1 MANPLGLATGA
12 VAGTALVWWGSELLE
27 SASQRISAH
36 YGLPAVV
43 HGAAVVAV
51 GSSFPELASTVLSTL
66 VHGQFDLGVGT
77 IVGSAI
83 FNVLVIPA
91 LSTLLSRPMSANRD
105 LVYKE
110 ALFYMLSV
118 AVLLLTFSFG
128 VIYFPAD
135 GRLVATVPRS
145 LAFVPVLLYG
155 LYAFIQYQDTS
166 DHDAGD
172 APSDVDPGRQWLR
185 LGTSLF
191 VVVVGVELLVRAAIG
206 FGELFGTPPFLW
218 GLTVVAAGTS
228 LPDAFVSVRAARD
241 DQAVTSLANVLG
253 SNVFDLLVAIPAG
266 VLVAGSAT
274 VDYAAAVPM
283 MGFLTLSTLV
293 LFTAMRTDLELTTR
307 EARLL
312 LGVYAVFLA
321 WMAAETA
328 GVTAFVPR

>member
-1 MANPLGLATGA
+1 MANPFLLA
-12 VAGTALVWWGSELLE
+12 VAAVVGTTFVWWGSDLLE
-27 SASQRISAH
+27 TASERLSAH

-51 GSSFPELASTVLSTL
+51 GSSFPELSSTVLSTL

-91 LSTLLSRPMSANRD
+91 LSTLLSEPMSANRD

-118 AVLLLTFSFG
+118 AVILLTFSFG
-128 VIYFPAD
+128 VIYYPAD
-135 GRLVATVPRS
+135 GRLVATIPRP
-145 LAFVPVLLYG
+145 LALIPVCLYG

-166 DHDAGD
+166 DYDAE
-172 APSDVDPGRQWLR
+172 AVATDVDPGRQWIR
-185 LGTSLF
+185 LAVSLAVI
-191 VVVVGVELLVRAAIG
+191 VVAVELLVRAAIG
-206 FGELFGTPPFLW
+206 FGEVFGTPSFLW

-228 LPDAFVSVRAARD
+228 LPDAFVSIRAARND
-241 DQAVTSLANVLG
+241 KTLTSLANVLG

-266 VLVAGSAT
+266 VLVAGSTT

-293 LFTAMRTDLELTTR
+293 LFTVMRTELELTKP
-307 EARLL
+307 EATLL

-321 WMAAETA
+321 WMAAETT
-328 GVTAFVPR
+328 GLTAFVPR